1 MDKKKRLR
9 REGGTQVPTN
19 SNKRPSAEE
28 AGGREKKLALS
39 ERLQAALV
47 TKAGLTENQFDHIW
61 EEVNQERY
69 KN

>member
-1 MDKKKRLR
+1 MDEKKRTR
-9 REGGTQVPTN
+9 REGGTYIPTN

-28 AGGREKKLALS
+28 TGGEIKKLNLS

-61 EEVNQERY
+61 EEVNQEPY